1 MNALTIQKELELAA
15 WELAEAETLER
26 QAKAKRTAA
35 AKRIAASHL
44 EIEIAI
50 NEAKNKSHKPNQ

>member
-15 WELAEAETLER
+15 WELAEAETFER

-35 AKRIAASHL
+35 AKRIAAAHL

-50 NEAKNKSHKPNQ
+50 NDAKTRKLQPQ